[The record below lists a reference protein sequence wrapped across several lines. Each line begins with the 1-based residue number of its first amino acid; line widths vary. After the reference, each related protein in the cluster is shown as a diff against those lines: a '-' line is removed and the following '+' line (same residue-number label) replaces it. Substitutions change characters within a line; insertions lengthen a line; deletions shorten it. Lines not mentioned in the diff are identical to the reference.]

1 MGTFLIYAFYYCL
14 AVTVLYA
21 LVGEKNSKVEITTNI
36 DAVVNSEDIE
46 NFEEEMEK
54 SREIERLVKRIET

>member
-1 MGTFLIYAFYYCL
+1 
-14 AVTVLYA
+14 